1 MAIPS
6 TTNINA
12 RSYVLKC
19 AEFNGVKN
27 EHSDSGYAITG
38 RKIGHLYAVYS
49 YGYWPL
55 FVCDTRTDTWFINAD
70 KCSSTTSK
78 HRSQCY
84 PLGKDC
90 APLPRAQLDE
100 MLSMAVYGWRPQAA
114 AALKQYLLRS
124 Y

>member
-1 MAIPS
+1 MTIPS
-6 TTNINA
+6 TTNINT

-19 AEFNGVKN
+19 AEFNGV
-27 EHSDSGYAITG
+27 ITG

-90 APLPRAQLDE
+90 APLPRAQLNE
-100 MLSMAVYGWRPQAA
+100 MLSMAVYGIRT
-114 AALKQYLLRS
+114 KENDHD
-124 Y
+124 